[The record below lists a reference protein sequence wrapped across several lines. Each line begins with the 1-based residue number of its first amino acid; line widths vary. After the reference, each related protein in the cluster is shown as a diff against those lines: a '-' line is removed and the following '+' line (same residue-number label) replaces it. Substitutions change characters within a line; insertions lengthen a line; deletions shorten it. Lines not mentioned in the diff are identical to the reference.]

1 MRQTQFSITVDVVV
15 NVFGRDWHL
24 TATVT
29 PKGWECEPVLM
40 WLDHKDPAAPYW
52 VPGEVW
58 DAVQAQLD
66 DGGPARVQ
74 FDNLLGLADLPFT
87 ASAGGVFA

>member
-1 MRQTQFSITVDVVV
+1 MRNTQFSVTVDVTVT
-15 NVFGRDWHL
+15 VFDRDWNL

-29 PKGWECEPVLM
+29 PKGWDCEPVLM
-40 WLDHKDPAAPYW
+40 WLDHKSPDEPYW

-66 DGGPARVQ
+66 EGGPARVQ
-74 FDNLLGLADLPFT
+74 FDNLMGLAPVPFI
-87 ASAGGVFA
+87 AVAGCFA